1 MASVPELCVEPEF
14 SRPVNVERLPAGGRW
29 FVLSA
34 SAEECQALAARFG
47 LVTLS
52 SFEARIH
59 LKAVASGDVI
69 RAEGELAAE
78 IIQVCGVSLQK
89 FATSLTERFSLSYA
103 FSPDGADS
111 TEIAFDPEGED
122 PPEPIVN
129 GMIDLGEISAEYLGL
144 SINPFARSEGALLA
158 VPPGVSVNEPER
170 ESPFSALGKLR
181 KD

>member
-1 MASVPELCVEPEF
+1 MASVADLTVEPEF

-34 SAEECQALAARFG
+34 SAEERQALAARFG
-47 LVTLS
+47 LVALS
-52 SFEARIH
+52 SFEARVH
-59 LKAVASGDVI
+59 LKAVASGDII
-69 RAEGELAAE
+69 RAEGEFSAE
-78 IIQVCGVSLQK
+78 ITQICGASLQD
-89 FATSLTERFSLSYA
+89 FVTSFTERFSLSYT

-111 TEIAFDPEGED
+111 AEVAFDPEGED

-129 GMIDLGEISAEYLGL
+129 GMIDLGDIAAEHLGL
-144 SINPFARSEGALLA
+144 SINPFARFEGASLA